1 MFPQHCAVWEFI
13 INLLGDWDI
22 CQQHELLHHGVC
34 LPDSQEMSLLGDTTK
49 LKEDTGKLKL
59 FWKNL
64 HEFFGLEIDRVVG
77 FAVDVETDL

>member
-1 MFPQHCAVWEFI
+1 M
-13 INLLGDWDI
+13 
-22 CQQHELLHHGVC
+22 
-34 LPDSQEMSLLGDTTK
+34 TK
-49 LKEDTGKLKL
+49 LKEDTSELKF